1 MARTT
6 LRFDFDCLYYQDG
19 DTVVAHCLQTDT
31 AAFGEGAAAARD
43 ALRKSL
49 ELEIESA
56 VAEGDPQRVYAR
68 RAPDNLWDKV
78 GSAERHEYLVEVFR
92 VPDPQRVDLKE
103 HVLAG
108 VA

>member
-1 MARTT
+1 MALTT
-6 LRFDFDCLYYQDG
+6 LRFDFDFLYYRDG
-19 DTVVAHCLQTDT
+19 DAVVAHCLQTDT
-31 AAFGEGAAAARD
+31 AAFGADVAAARD

-49 ELEIESA
+49 ELELESA
-56 VAEGDPQRVYAR
+56 VAEGDPQRVYAQ
-68 RAPDNLWDKV
+68 RAPDELWDKV
-78 GSAERHEYLVEVFR
+78 GSAERHGYLVEVFR